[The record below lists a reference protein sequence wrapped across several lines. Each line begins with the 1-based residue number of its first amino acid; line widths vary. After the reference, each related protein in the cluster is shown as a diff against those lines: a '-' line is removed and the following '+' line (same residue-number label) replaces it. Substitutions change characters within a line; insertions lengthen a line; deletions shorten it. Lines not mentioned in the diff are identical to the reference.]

1 MLVVDMKVYILTDM
15 EGASYVVREQQTDPG
30 NKEYME
36 ACLLLTRDVNAA
48 VEGALE
54 GGASEVLVNDLHGAR
69 YGFNLVP
76 EELHEE
82 AKYVT
87 GGPRPCRM
95 AGVDK
100 SFSLAFMIG
109 YHAMAGTEG
118 AVLDH
123 TMATRV
129 IVNAYI
135 NEKRVGE
142 IGIDAAILGYF
153 EVPVALV
160 SGCRMAVEEAK
171 TLLGRVETVAV
182 KEGLSRN
189 FAVCLPPARSRK
201 LIREAAKKAVQNA
214 GGFKPFRVSLP
225 VAVRVEYSHP
235 NYADLQCRTPGVE
248 RLDSR
253 TIMVRGDD
261 LLDIMRRLGWY

>member
-1 MLVVDMKVYILTDM
+1 MKVYVLTDM

-30 NKEYME
+30 NREYEE

-48 VEGALE
+48 IEGALE
-54 GGASEVLVNDLHGAR
+54 GGASAVLVNDLHGAR
-69 YGFNLVP
+69 NGFNLVP

-95 AGVDK
+95 AGVDRN
-100 SFSLAFMIG
+100 FSLAFMIG
-109 YHAMAGTEG
+109 YHAMAGTKG

-135 NEKRVGE
+135 NEQRVGE
-142 IGIDAAILGYF
+142 IGIDASILGYF
-153 EVPVALV
+153 DVPVALV

-171 TLLGRVETVAV
+171 ALLGKVETVAV

-189 FAVCLPPARSRK
+189 FAVCLPPARSRR

-225 VAVRVEYSHP
+225 VTVKVEYSHP
-235 NYADLQCRTPGVE
+235 NYADIQSRTPGVE
-248 RLDSR
+248 RLDPR
-253 TIMVRGDD
+253 TIIIRGDN
-261 LLDIMRRLGWY
+261 LLDVMGRLGWY